1 MTDERSF
8 TAKTSAADTSIGFD
22 YQHYYFLYRILN
34 LGKGQ
39 SVGLEVKDDV
49 HTELAA
55 DFNVLYQLKH
65 TIQTNS
71 SGGPIA
77 LTELDGDLWKTMHNW
92 SKVISDAADGRKEV
106 DEQLSFVAKTE
117 FHLVSNK
124 SVSKTNDFIK
134 KLVEC
139 QRTSDFDDVD
149 AHLGRLLQKTKDE
162 KIAEYI
168 SSVLALNVRVR
179 SRFFA
184 NVRFELDADDII
196 GMVKRAIHEK
206 IIAENKV
213 DQVFERLDSQVRSDN
228 FIAVKNGGF
237 SVISF
242 DEFITRYRKIF
253 EDARSGK
260 LVQHNFEPVVPSDVF
275 NQVFVARLIEVG
287 ALSASD
293 KERAIEYTGQ
303 KIRLSTNLERWVQ
316 VGDLVGE
323 EVARFHDAVYAS
335 WDNEFYGAFEKCT
348 SIEDVVDRGMDILR
362 RLKRERFSIN
372 ESVLDVKLSNGELYY
387 LSDIGKIGWHRDW
400 AQVSE

>member
-1 MTDERSF
+1 MTDEKSF
-8 TAKTSAADTSIGFD
+8 TEKTSAADTSIGFD

-39 SVGLEVKDDV
+39 SVGFEVKDDV

-71 SGGPIA
+71 GGSPIA
-77 LTELDGDLWKTMHNW
+77 LTELDGDLWKTLYNW
-92 SKVISDAADGRKEV
+92 SKVISDAADGRKTP

-124 SVSKTNDFIK
+124 SASKTNEFVK

-139 QRTSDFDDVD
+139 QRASDFGDVD
-149 AHLGRLLQKTKDE
+149 IHLGRLLEKTKDA
-162 KIAEYI
+162 KIATYI
-168 SSVLALNVRVR
+168 SAVLALDVKVR

-206 IIAENKV
+206 IIAENKI

-228 FIAVKNGGF
+228 FIAVKNGSF

-242 DEFITRYRKIF
+242 DDFINKYRKIF

-260 LVQHNFEPVVPSDVF
+260 LVQYNFEPAVPSDVF
-275 NQVFVARLIEVG
+275 DQVFVARLIEIG
-287 ALSASD
+287 ALSASQ

-316 VGDLVGE
+316 AGDLVGE

-335 WDNEFYGAFEKCT
+335 WDNEFFGAFDKCK
-348 SIEDVVDRGMDILR
+348 SLEDVVDCGMDILR

-372 ESVLDVKLSNGELYY
+372 ESVLDIRLSNGELYY
-387 LSDIGKIGWHRDW
+387 LSDIGRIGWHRDW
-400 AQVSE
+400 AKVTQ

>member
-134 KLVEC
+134 KLV
-139 QRTSDFDDVD
+139 
-149 AHLGRLLQKTKDE
+149 
-162 KIAEYI
+162 
-168 SSVLALNVRVR
+168 
-179 SRFFA
+179 
-184 NVRFELDADDII
+184 
-196 GMVKRAIHEK
+196 
-206 IIAENKV
+206 
-213 DQVFERLDSQVRSDN
+213 
-228 FIAVKNGGF
+228 
-237 SVISF
+237 
-242 DEFITRYRKIF
+242 
-253 EDARSGK
+253 
-260 LVQHNFEPVVPSDVF
+260 
-275 NQVFVARLIEVG
+275 
-287 ALSASD
+287 
-293 KERAIEYTGQ
+293 
-303 KIRLSTNLERWVQ
+303 
-316 VGDLVGE
+316 
-323 EVARFHDAVYAS
+323 
-335 WDNEFYGAFEKCT
+335 
-348 SIEDVVDRGMDILR
+348 
-362 RLKRERFSIN
+362 
-372 ESVLDVKLSNGELYY
+372 
-387 LSDIGKIGWHRDW
+387 
-400 AQVSE
+400 